1 MHYMLS
7 QKAKGFPLWHDGICG
22 SLWDLGIW
30 EPWDLG
36 SIPGLAQWVKELWSL
51 DPIPG
56 PGTLYATWLPKK

>member
-22 SLWDLGIW
+22 SLWDLGTW

-36 SIPGLAQWVKELWSL
+36 SIPGLAQWVKEL
-51 DPIPG
+51 
-56 PGTLYATWLPKK
+56 